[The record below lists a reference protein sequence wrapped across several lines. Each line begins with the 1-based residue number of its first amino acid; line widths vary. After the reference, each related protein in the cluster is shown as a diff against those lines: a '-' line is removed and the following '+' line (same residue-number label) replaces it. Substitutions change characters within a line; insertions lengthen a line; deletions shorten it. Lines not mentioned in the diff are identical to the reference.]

1 MFMMFTTTAMQL
13 DFDSWLSSFD
23 WSRPSWDM
31 LVVAFIIFGG
41 LVYGMSLGRARLALT
56 TVAIYMSMAIVSAAP
71 FVDHMFAAKVNFA
84 GYAFDIKIVAFLGL
98 LLIVMFF
105 FARGALF
112 RSFLGGDSAGGF
124 IQSLLLSFIHSG
136 LVVSIVMNY
145 LPTEA
150 LQNFSPQIRN
160 LFYGEWQLFY
170 WLCAPVAVMLVF
182 SVKKKT

>member
-1 MFMMFTTTAMQL
+1 MFTTTAMQL
-13 DFDSWLSSFD
+13 DFDYWINSFD

-41 LVYGMSLGRARLALT
+41 LLYGMSLGRARLALT

-71 FVDHMFAAKVNFA
+71 FVDQMFAAKVHVA
-84 GYAFDIKIVAFLGL
+84 GYGFDIKIVAFLGL
-98 LLIVMFF
+98 LLVVMFF

-112 RSFLGGDSAGGF
+112 RSFLGSDTAGGF

-145 LPTEA
+145 LPSEA
-150 LQNFSPQIRN
+150 LTNFSPQIRN
-160 LFYGEWQLFY
+160 IFYGQWQLFW
-170 WLCAPVAVMLVF
+170 WLCAPVAVMFIF
-182 SVKKKT
+182 SVKKKS